1 MRRIVLFILLV
12 LNVLDGLATRLIP
25 KDSLCP
31 FSLQSKF
38 CTFYENKHTG
48 LADSLGNVL
57 VEPIYDEIENFNFE
71 ATQFLVIKDSV
82 AGMVDSTGKLI
93 LPVKYKRI
101 IYNENCSE
109 DDKIYLTDTL
119 SINTTYY
126 LNTKELR
133 SSYTPFYH
141 KYIDDN
147 KLCLVDSS
155 GKQVSDTFNLISP
168 FKSGRAIAQK
178 DTLIGYIDLTGKFI
192 EEQSFRNDK
201 LTFGHN
207 GLIFIDKIH
216 NNKKYFYLLD
226 SLLNV
231 QSVFED
237 GKVIWGFND
246 IFFVKKGNY
255 WGLVRENKNITPFI
269 YDTIQSHC
277 IDVFSFSILSCCEF
291 KNGETSVFSS
301 HKSRTKFLN
310 CYCVTKKGKQYI
322 VSTKGKIITKGMFM
336 SHKSKHIRLDGEVD
350 IITYYDQRIFEK
362 KNKYGLI
369 DSGKVVLPAKY
380 SCIKSKSEFFENKYL
395 EFYCVFDS
403 KHKCGI
409 TNKKGEW
416 IIPLEY
422 DIITFFGD
430 HISKYGFKVQKGDY
444 VGLFDVNG
452 KLLLPIKYKSIRY
465 DEEKNQLVGEE

>member
-1 MRRIVLFILLV
+1 MRRIVLFILLM

-57 VEPIYDEIENFNFE
+57 VEPIYDEIEDFNFE

-93 LPVKYKRI
+93 LPVKYKHI
-101 IYNENCSE
+101 IYNETLFE

-141 KYIDDN
+141 KNINDN
-147 KLCLVDSS
+147 KLCLVDSN
-155 GKQVSDTFNLISP
+155 GIQVSDTFNLISP
-168 FKSGRAIAQK
+168 FRAGRAIAQK
-178 DTLIGYIDLTGKFI
+178 DSLIGYIDLTGKFT

-201 LTFGHN
+201 LIYCN
-207 GLIFIDKIH
+207 KDLIYIEK
-216 NNKKYFYLLD
+216 NKKYYYVLD

-231 QSVFED
+231 QYVFENW
-237 GKVIWGFND
+237 KAFWGFND
-246 IFFVKKGNY
+246 IFIVKKGNY

-277 IDVFSFSILSCCEF
+277 IEKMSFLPHFEF
-291 KNGETSVFSS
+291 ENGKNSGFYT
-301 HKSRTKFLN
+301 HGYRTKFLN

-322 VSTKGKIITKGMFM
+322 LSTTGKIITKGKFM
-336 SHKSKHIRLDGEVD
+336 SHESKRISLDGEID
-350 IITYYDQRIFEK
+350 IRTYYDERIFEK
-362 KNKYGLI
+362 NNKYGLI
-369 DSGKVVLPAKY
+369 DSSIVVLPARY
-380 SCIKSKSEFFENKYL
+380 SCIKSESGFFENKYL
-395 EFYCVFDS
+395 EFYYVFDS

-422 DIITFFGD
+422 DNITCLGD
-430 HISKYGFKVQKGDY
+430 HISSYGFKVQKGKY

-465 DEEKNQLVGEE
+465 DAETNQIVGEE

>member
-57 VEPIYDEIENFNFE
+57 VEPIYDEIEDFNFE

-93 LPVKYKRI
+93 LPVKYKHI
-101 IYNENCSE
+101 IYDETLFE

-126 LNTKELR
+126 LNTKELS

-141 KYIDDN
+141 KNINDN
-147 KLCLVDSS
+147 KLCLVDSN
-155 GKQVSDTFNLISP
+155 GIQVSDTFNLISP
-168 FKSGRAIAQK
+168 FRVGRAIAQK
-178 DTLIGYIDLTGKFI
+178 DSLIGYIDLTGKFT

-201 LTFGHN
+201 LIYCN
-207 GLIFIDKIH
+207 KDLIYIEK
-216 NNKKYFYLLD
+216 NKKYYYVLD

-231 QSVFED
+231 QYVFENW
-237 GKVIWGFND
+237 KAFWGFND
-246 IFFVKKGNY
+246 IFIVKKGNY

-277 IDVFSFSILSCCEF
+277 IEEMSFLPHFEF
-291 KNGETSVFSS
+291 ENGKNSGFYT
-301 HKSRTKFLN
+301 HGYRTKFLN

-322 VSTKGKIITKGMFM
+322 LSTTGKIITKGKFM
-336 SHKSKHIRLDGEVD
+336 SHESKRISLDGEID
-350 IITYYDQRIFEK
+350 IRTYYDERIFEK
-362 KNKYGLI
+362 NNKYGLI
-369 DSGKVVLPAKY
+369 DSSKVVLPARY
-380 SCIKSKSEFFENKYL
+380 SCIKSESGFFENKYL
-395 EFYCVFDS
+395 EFYYVFDS

-422 DIITFFGD
+422 DNITCLGD
-430 HISKYGFKVQKGDY
+430 HISSYGFKVQKGKY

-452 KLLLPIKYKSIRY
+452 KLLLPIKYKNISY
-465 DEEKNQLVGEE
+465 DAEKNQIVGEE

>member
-1 MRRIVLFILLV
+1 
-12 LNVLDGLATRLIP
+12 
-25 KDSLCP
+25 
-31 FSLQSKF
+31 
-38 CTFYENKHTG
+38 
-48 LADSLGNVL
+48 
-57 VEPIYDEIENFNFE
+57 
-71 ATQFLVIKDSV
+71 
-82 AGMVDSTGKLI
+82 
-93 LPVKYKRI
+93 
-101 IYNENCSE
+101 
-109 DDKIYLTDTL
+109 
-119 SINTTYY
+119 
-126 LNTKELR
+126 
-133 SSYTPFYH
+133 
-141 KYIDDN
+141 
-147 KLCLVDSS
+147 VDSS

-322 VSTKGKIITKGMFM
+322 VSTKGKIITKGMFI

-380 SCIKSKSEFFENKYL
+380 SCIKSESEFFENKYL

-465 DEEKNQLVGEE
+465 DAETNQIVGEE